1 MWRFPLVNDACIS
14 LRLVI
19 GSKATME
26 FKPGHEYIYKVK
38 ITRTGVIEKNT
49 GTPDHM
55 LSASGVPVKK
65 ERQEGMAYK
74 SAYSFIASKHG
85 QALCT
90 LALS

>member
-38 ITRTGVIEKNT
+38 ITRTGVSAT
-49 GTPDHM
+49 GTITQWSSVEKDEVT
-55 LSASGVPVKK
+55 A
-65 ERQEGMAYK
+65 E
-74 SAYSFIASKHG
+74 
-85 QALCT
+85 
-90 LALS
+90 